1 MMAHP
6 TQIWRFLKVPT
17 ARWERVAPVGVVANK
32 PTRRTAL
39 DPIWILVLHQGD
51 MDSLR
56 LSHKRLIQSHR

>member
-1 MMAHP
+1 
-6 TQIWRFLKVPT
+6 
-17 ARWERVAPVGVVANK
+17 VVANK